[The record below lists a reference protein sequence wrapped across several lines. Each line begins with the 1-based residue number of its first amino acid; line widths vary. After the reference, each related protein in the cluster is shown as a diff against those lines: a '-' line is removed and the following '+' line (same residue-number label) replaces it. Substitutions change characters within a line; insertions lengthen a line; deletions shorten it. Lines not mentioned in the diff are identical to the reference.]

1 MNEPLDASVTLEEVF
16 SVVGSKRV
24 PLAPELAG
32 YLALD
37 IAENLGEGAGPVDAA
52 RVYIGEEGTVAVVK
66 PRQAS
71 AGDAEGSLRK
81 LLAKLLEA
89 GGAQTPS
96 LAAVAKKAPGAGVP
110 LLIEELEAALIPVN
124 RAAGRRALAR
134 LAREVKRVTAR
145 VGRNASIPA
154 AHERRPSAPS
164 VTEVSPPRSERPP
177 PSSATFDAEEVPTTA
192 RREIPEEIMS
202 EATASVKEP
211 PVSLSDMPTVGI
223 ARDELDAARA
233 AATPKHDSVDSLLDK
248 FEVSGTEEKAVS
260 RELKAIAGL
269 EPTPPPPETSDGIES
284 LLEASVPS
292 RARKPAKIDTRPET
306 STSKRRSSPD
316 APKMRERAPSFA
328 DERQLPTAPSTIK
341 RATSMT
347 SEAKPPKS
355 SRDRVII
362 VILVVLLATAA
373 AILWTMKPG
382 FLTGRTPEKIAE
394 ERLAAE
400 AESARIAGL
409 RAVPQCRATLIVT
422 DVAKNA
428 EVLLRVGQAPAD
440 VEHMPIG
447 ARLEFVATAEGF
459 MPKRAVVP
467 GGAPWDSSQG
477 KSRFELAIQLDK
489 SRAKAGTVDPWP
501 PAEPESEVGGK
512 GLPGIVHVIATPK
525 GAELWLLT
533 GLAPEAQIEDLVA
546 CDADVEVLVAG
557 PGSFRKRIHVDAKT
571 FAPDGHPLRYGE
583 MFHNA
588 DIAVFYELLSR
599 DGLRAFYEGEPAER
613 IV

>member
-37 IAENLGEGAGPVDAA
+37 IAENLGDAAGSVDAA

-66 PRQAS
+66 PRQS
-71 AGDAEGSLRK
+71 SPGDAEASLRR
-81 LLAKLLEA
+81 LLGKRLEA

-96 LAAVAKKAPGAGVP
+96 LAAVAKKAAGGGVP
-110 LLIEELEAALIPVN
+110 ALVEELEAALIPVN

-145 VGRNASIPA
+145 IGRNASIPA
-154 AHERRPSAPS
+154 TEERRPGSAPP
-164 VTEVSPPRSERPP
+164 VAEVEPPPKKSERPP
-177 PSSATFDAEEVPTTA
+177 PSSLTFDAEEVPTTA
-192 RREIPEEIMS
+192 RREIPQEIMS
-202 EATASVKEP
+202 EATSSVKEP
-211 PVSLSDMPTVGI
+211 EPDSLSDMPTVGI
-223 ARDELDAARA
+223 AREELDAARA
-233 AATPKHDSVDSLLDK
+233 AATPSHDSVDSLLDK

-269 EPTPPPPETSDGIES
+269 DPTPPPPDTSDGIES
-284 LLEASVPS
+284 LLEASLPS
-292 RARKPAKIDTRPET
+292 RARKPIKTDTKPET
-306 STSKRRSSPD
+306 KAAKRRSVP
-316 APKMRERAPSFA
+316 APAPAKMRDRAPSFA

-341 RATSMT
+341 RGPSLT
-347 SEAKPPKS
+347 SEAKPRRS
-355 SRDRVII
+355 SRDRIII
-362 VILVVLLATAA
+362 VVLLVLLATAA

-394 ERLAAE
+394 ERAAAE

-409 RAVPQCRATLIVT
+409 RAIPQCRATLIVT
-422 DVAKNA
+422 DVAKEA

-440 VEHMPIG
+440 VDHMPIG

-467 GGAPWDSSQG
+467 GGVPWDTSQG
-477 KSRFELAIQLDK
+477 KSRFELAVQLDK
-489 SRAKAGTVDPWP
+489 SRAKAGSVDPWP
-501 PAEPESEVGGK
+501 QAEPGSEVGGK
-512 GLPGIVHVIATPK
+512 GPPGIVHVIATPK

-546 CDADVEVLVAG
+546 CDADVEVLIAG
-557 PGSFRKRIHVDAKT
+557 PGTYRKRLHVDAKAFT
-571 FAPDGHPLRYGE
+571 PDATGKPGVRVARVSAG
-583 MFHNA
+583 
-588 DIAVFYELLSR
+588 
-599 DGLRAFYEGEPAER
+599 GK
-613 IV
+613 